1 MHSHVKAADRQ
12 NHTYRACAEGEDGGG
27 MKGIGGIVRSKG
39 EGNFTLSCAMAVPGV
54 CISYRW
60 RAIGQ
65 RTPIPFRYYPEDT

>member
-1 MHSHVKAADRQ
+1 
-12 NHTYRACAEGEDGGG
+12 

-54 CISYRW
+54 CISYRS

-65 RTPIPFRYYPEDT
+65 RTPMPFRYYPEDT